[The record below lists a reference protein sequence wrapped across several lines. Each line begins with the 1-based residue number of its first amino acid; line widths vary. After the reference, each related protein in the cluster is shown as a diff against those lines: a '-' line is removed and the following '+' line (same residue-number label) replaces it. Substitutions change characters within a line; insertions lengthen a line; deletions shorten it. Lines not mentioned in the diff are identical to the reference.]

1 MKLIDISKLKSLSQ
15 LMYKNVRITTNV
27 GRVYEGEISTYT
39 DTDDSDIGEEYV
51 GIEFSDHIEC
61 FTRFTIKS
69 IEEIVLN
76 TDNKIC
82 LVDVSPVSLSGFGI
96 LFQCES
102 ELMSNWSKNQVHDWF
117 DGMSTLVLDDDTR
130 IPIKEVFPRV
140 FNGKTE
146 ILIEADIDEFTA
158 DSCPIYATVE

>member
-1 MKLIDISKLKSLSQ
+1 MKKIDLDSLKSLSQ
-15 LMYKNVRITTNV
+15 LMYKTVRITTV
-27 GRVYEGEISTYT
+27 KGKIYEGKIISYSAV
-39 DTDDSDIGEEYV
+39 DDSDTGEEYV

-61 FTRFTIKS
+61 FDRAMMKTV
-69 IEEIVLN
+69 EEISEVSE
-76 TDNKIC
+76 NKIC
-82 LVDVSPVSLSGFGI
+82 LVDASPVFLSGFGI

-102 ELMSNWSKNQVHDWF
+102 DLMSNWSKNQVHNWF
-117 DGMSTLVLDDDTR
+117 DGMSTLVLDDNTR

-146 ILIEADIDEFTA
+146 VLIEADIDEFTA